1 MGKLDNRVA
10 IVTGAASGMGEAI
23 ARLFA
28 AEGAKVLAVGRST
41 NKIHDVLGGVSNIET
56 MARSVGEEGAAQAII
71 EQAATSFEGLDILVN
86 NAGAGGAGP
95 TEHITDED
103 WRANFDLN
111 IDAMFRLCREAIP
124 HLRNS
129 AAGRII
135 NIGSAMSMMGGPGMG
150 AYAASKHAVVGLS
163 RTLACELGADDITVN
178 TLIPGAIHTQMTQGI
193 FDNDQDMVDH
203 WAQKAPLGR
212 WGTPDDIAPPA
223 LFLASDDAG
232 FITGTNLVVDGG
244 AAVSP

>member
-41 NKIHDVLGGVSNIET
+41 NKIHDVLGEVPNIET
-56 MARSVGEEGAAQAII
+56 MARSVEEEGAAQAIMA
-71 EQAATSFEGLDILVN
+71 QAVASYGGLDILVN

-95 TEHITDED
+95 TEHITDEE

-124 HLRNS
+124 SLRSS

-163 RTLACELGADDITVN
+163 RTLACELGADSITVN
-178 TLIPGAIHTQMTQGI
+178 TLIPGAIHTQMTQAI

-223 LFLASDDAG
+223 LFLASDDAA
-232 FITGTNLVVDGG
+232 FVTGINLVVDGG

>member
-1 MGKLDNRVA
+1 
-10 IVTGAASGMGEAI
+10 
-23 ARLFA
+23 
-28 AEGAKVLAVGRST
+28 
-41 NKIHDVLGGVSNIET
+41 
-56 MARSVGEEGAAQAII
+56 
-71 EQAATSFEGLDILVN
+71 
-86 NAGAGGAGP
+86 
-95 TEHITDED
+95 
-103 WRANFDLN
+103 
-111 IDAMFRLCREAIP
+111 
-124 HLRNS
+124 
-129 AAGRII
+129 
-135 NIGSAMSMMGGPGMG
+135 MSMMGGPGMG